1 MLRIVATEINVGFF
15 VELYVFSL
23 CIKFSCWSSI
33 RNSYHNPRRFF
44 LHFIVCR
51 KSAYGILCWS
61 SRLVHSQCS
70 HNTIAKKHANHF
82 LVQVQL
88 RICNTVKYNEAVL
101 IYIILSQEVFFL
113 HCCMQKISVGFL
125 IEVQLS
131 VHFTY
136 KYTNAIITN
145 STIQHTKEN
154 LWKTII
160 HSPFLQPTCSKCIDI
175 WIRKQTL
182 NWIKH
187 LWAALIVFY
196 CFRTTVNPNFQHFS
210 STKLTQKA
218 F

>member
-15 VELYVFSL
+15 VELHVFSF

-44 LHFIVCR
+44 FTLLYVENQ
-51 KSAYGILCWS
+51 YGIPCWS

-88 RICNTVKYNEAVL
+88 RICNTVKYNKAIL

-113 HCCMQKISVGFL
+113 HYCMQKISVGFL
-125 IEVQLS
+125 VEVQLS

-145 STIQHTKEN
+145 NTIQHTKET

-160 HSPFLQPTCSKCIDI
+160 HSPFFQPTRSECLGSTGLKWVLKQGKNDI
-175 WIRKQTL
+175 W
-182 NWIKH
+182 
-187 LWAALIVFY
+187 
-196 CFRTTVNPNFQHFS
+196 FS
-210 STKLTQKA
+210 
-218 F
+218 